1 MTPQTERPMFYW
13 QKNLTFQMLVCP
25 IFMIINQKYKMK
37 FVLIIS
43 ITVYINSIFAQCEDG
58 EYSTIGVL
66 DDINEEIYND
76 DESVNAYSIFNWT
89 SDDVNRIL
97 SGNGIPNHEVGTF
110 PNSNNPNSISE
121 QSVNEVF
128 SLCPTIVSE
137 SGEPVGGPAGA
148 IAYAINS
155 VKFDPA
161 TAGRCNDQG
170 ECSLAQGQGNWN
182 IEALGHE
189 TFDFGDDMNH
199 AHVQPNGQYHYHGMP
214 ELLIDFLGDDQGMTL
229 VGWAA
234 DGFPVYAKYGY
245 SDPNDS
251 ASDLIALQPSWKLKE
266 NPDEGR
272 PDTLTAL
279 VGGPGQGTTN
289 PNIPIP
295 MGAFTQD
302 FEYEEGYGDLDECNG
317 RMGVTPEFPNGIYYY
332 MVTDDFPYFTRCLKG
347 ELTAG
352 GGGVVPDCD
361 DVPPGNP
368 CCGDG
373 ICGGPET
380 ENNCPEDCAVGNIGP
395 SLINFSIYGDTV
407 NTSQESIR
415 IGFVL
420 TAEDGE
426 DYLSSYIL
434 RLIINGGP
442 PNGGEILE
450 SSGFFTEGEMSSS
463 IASTIEIP
471 MATTEGNWNIRIIL
485 EDDLGAITNLGPND
499 LASLNFQNYIYVSN
513 TILGSNYENMPNQ
526 YLLYQNYPNPF
537 NPITTLRYNVP
548 EKILVRISIF
558 DISGNLIKMLVNEV
572 KNAGFYSARWGA
584 INDNG
589 QPVSAGVYFYK
600 IQAGN
605 FVDTKKM
612 ILLK

>member
-1 MTPQTERPMFYW
+1 
-13 QKNLTFQMLVCP
+13 
-25 IFMIINQKYKMK
+25 MIINQKYKMK

-110 PNSNNPNSISE
+110 PNANNPNSISE
-121 QSVNEVF
+121 QNVNEVF

-137 SGEPVGGPAGA
+137 NGEPVGGPAGA

-214 ELLIDFLGDDQGMTL
+214 ELLIDLLGDNQGMTL
-229 VGWAA
+229 VGWAS

-251 ASDLIALQPSWKLKE
+251 ASDLVALQPSWKLKE

-295 MGAFTQD
+295 LGAFTQD

-317 RMGVTPEFPNGIYYY
+317 RIGVTPEFPNGIYYY
-332 MVTDDFPYFTRCLKG
+332 VVTDEFPFLTRCLKG
-347 ELTAG
+347 DFDNAG
-352 GGGVVPDCD
+352 GGDVPDCNE
-361 DVPPGNP
+361 VPPGNP

-380 ENNCPEDCAVGNIGP
+380 ENNCPEDCATGNIGP

-420 TAEDGE
+420 TAEDSD

-442 PNGGEILE
+442 PHGGEILE
-450 SSGFFTEGEMSSS
+450 SSGSFDEGEMSSS

-499 LASLNFQNYIYVSN
+499 LANLNFQNYIYVSN
-513 TILGSNYENMPNQ
+513 TILRSNYENMPNQ
-526 YLLYQNYPNPF
+526 YLLHQNYPNPF

-558 DISGNLIKMLVNEV
+558 DISGNPIKMLVNEV
-572 KNAGFYSARWGA
+572 KNAGFYSTRWGA

-612 ILLK
+612 ILIK

>member
-1 MTPQTERPMFYW
+1 MKLAFL
-13 QKNLTFQMLVCP
+13 LT
-25 IFMIINQKYKMK
+25 
-37 FVLIIS
+37 
-43 ITVYINSIFAQCEDG
+43 ITVYFNSIFAQCEDN

-66 DDINEEIYND
+66 VDIEEEFYNN

-110 PNSNNPNSISE
+110 PNADNPNTISE
-121 QSVNEVF
+121 QNINEAF
-128 SLCPTIVSE
+128 TLCPTIVSE
-137 SGEPVGGPAGA
+137 NGEPVGGPAGA

-155 VKFDPA
+155 VKFDPG
-161 TAGRCNDQG
+161 TAGRCNDEG
-170 ECSLAQGQGNWN
+170 ECSLAQGEGNWN

-214 ELLIDFLGDDQGMTL
+214 ELLIDFLGDNQGMTL
-229 VGWAA
+229 VGWAS
-234 DGFPVYAKYGY
+234 DGFPVYARYGY
-245 SDPNDS
+245 ADPNDFTS
-251 ASDLIALQPSWKLKE
+251 ELISLQPSWKLKE
-266 NPDEGR
+266 TPDEGR
-272 PDTLTAL
+272 PEIITAL
-279 VGGPGQGTTN
+279 VGGPGQGTSY

-302 FEYEEGYGDLDECNG
+302 FEYEEDYGDLDECNG
-317 RMGVTPEFPNGIYYY
+317 RIGVTPEFPDGIYYY
-332 MVTDDFPYFTRCLKG
+332 MVTDEFPFFTRCLKG
-347 ELTAG
+347 DFNNAG
-352 GGGVVPDCD
+352 GGDVPDCNE
-361 DVPPGNP
+361 VPPGNP

-380 ENNCPEDCAVGNIGP
+380 EDNCPEDCSAGTSGP
-395 SLINFSIYGDTV
+395 SLINFSIYSDTV
-407 NTSQESIR
+407 NTSQESVR

-420 TAEDGE
+420 TAEDSD

-450 SSGFFTEGEMSSS
+450 SSGFFDEGEMSSS

-485 EDDLGAITNLGPND
+485 EDDLGAVTNLGPND
-499 LASLNFQNYIYVSN
+499 LANLNFQNYIYVSN
-513 TILGSNYENMPNQ
+513 TILGSNNENMPNQ
-526 YLLYQNYPNPF
+526 YLLHQNYPNPF

-548 EKILVRISIF
+548 EKVIVKISIF
-558 DISGNLIKMLVNEV
+558 DISGNPIKTLVNEI
-572 KNAGFYSARWGA
+572 KSAGYYYARWDA
-584 INDNG
+584 VNDKG
-589 QPVSAGVYFYK
+589 QSVSAGVYFCK

-605 FVDTKKM
+605 FVKTKKM